1 MKGLILDPAC
11 VSCGKYLIFRPKGR
25 EYGLIWFTRTML
37 VTVHY
42 LLHMQ
47 FSPQS
52 NKRTSGAIKPL
63 NPITQTAL
71 SHQANCFNWNKEL
84 IKAKKYELLALNWAT
99 QTLFYAGF
107 LLYYCTACEA
117 TVVDYLCSWA
127 WRQTSRNTQTKVMS
141 LYKRWVQIGWRLGVH
156 LQHTWKQLFMHF
168 H

>member
-25 EYGLIWFTRTML
+25 DYGLIWFTRTML

-117 TVVDYLCSWA
+117 TADGKWWTICALEHDDKPAETHRRKWCHCT
-127 WRQTSRNTQTKVMS
+127 RDECK
-141 LYKRWVQIGWRLGVH
+141 
-156 LQHTWKQLFMHF
+156 
-168 H
+168 